1 MGAFLRSPPCGNPH
15 WISCQKGVP
24 GMTTLR
30 PMAALLL
37 LQGCRAYYPAAGG
50 VAVRRTVD
58 LAAPRL
64 AAPRA
69 VVDDKVDFGSKEN
82 TGTKLGGP
90 PAVAARR
97 TEGKLYTSRESPKV
111 AGGVK
116 VGARRVVVITGAS
129 SGLGLA
135 ATIALLDGARH
146 VCLRTLTLTLAVNM
160 TLVPTVAL
168 ALALALP

>member
-1 MGAFLRSPPCGNPH
+1 M
-15 WISCQKGVP
+15 
-24 GMTTLR
+24 R

-50 VAVRRTVD
+50 VAVRRTAD

-69 VVDDKVDFGSKEN
+69 VVDDKVDFGTKEN
-82 TGTKLGGP
+82 TGTKLAGP
-90 PAVAARR
+90 AAKAITGAFRP
-97 TEGKLYTSRESPKV
+97 EGKLYTGRESPKV

-135 ATIALLDGARH
+135 ATIALLDGARKKGYF
-146 VCLRTLTLTLAVNM
+146 VVAAVRDPERM
-160 TLVPTVAL
+160 EKVAL
-168 ALALALP
+168 ENGISRNDYVAMKLELASLQSVKVTLL